1 MSKRVANKKGGH
13 QGARCTRTWRRRSEN
28 LRRRRLLT
36 EAHTEALLQQRAVEA
51 DRRRRARP
59 ARERPG
65 AQTIGGKIKSFVGR
79 MFRRK
84 M

>member
-1 MSKRVANKKGGH
+1 MSKRVANKKGIH
-13 QGARCTRTWRRRSEN
+13 QGARCTRTWRRRTEN
-28 LRRRRLLT
+28 LRLKHLLA
-36 EAHTEALLQQRAVEA
+36 EARTEALLQQRAVEA

-59 ARERPG
+59 ARKRTCM
-65 AQTIGGKIKSFVGR
+65 QTIGGKIKSFVGR